1 MGGATGVGVSEVVAS
16 CRPVAPPP
24 REKIR
29 ISEIKEIFMEVV
41 TILGAEFIRGKLY
54 TQTHTHT
61 LSLSLTHTHTHAC
74 MHACTRTPAHMA
86 EAIR

>member
-1 MGGATGVGVSEVVAS
+1 MGVSEVVAS

-29 ISEIKEIFMEVV
+29 ISEIKEIVMEVV
-41 TILGAEFIRGKLY
+41 TILGAEFIRGKLH
-54 TQTHTHT
+54 THTHSHT
-61 LSLSLTHTHTHAC
+61 HTHTHTHAR
-74 MHACTRTPAHMA
+74 TRTPEHMA